1 MRLKKYKLYWCPLK
15 FFSLYHYCPLKIVDS
30 SDNKYLPKDKNLT
43 LKFHFLFATYFCR
56 GELGASGIVL
66 SRYPSSTKELIN
78 LSLFLVWFVT
88 PRRTAE
94 AWKSS
99 SLPNT
104 SRMMTTLILT
114 STLREMNKYKEG
126 AWVGI
131 LLVLFFACLKISE
144 CQS

>member
-1 MRLKKYKLYWCPLK
+1 M
-15 FFSLYHYCPLKIVDS
+15 FSI
-30 SDNKYLPKDKNLT
+30 NLSVT
-43 LKFHFLFATYFCR
+43 LSVTFVFYFLFVAYFCR
-56 GELGASGIVL
+56 GELGESGIVL

-114 STLREMNKYKEG
+114 STLREMSATSFAQKKK
-126 AWVGI
+126 
-131 LLVLFFACLKISE
+131 LLTFAHKKHQEQCNSLHQPSRDATVVKLRCGQTIFY
-144 CQS
+144 